1 MDSDFL
7 GKVKTLLADPE
18 SLERITAIARGLSA
32 PTPAATP
39 AAAPASAAESP
50 AAGTEQPASPT
61 AATPESAAAGPAAAA
76 AGTFARPQSRDSRLT
91 LLEAL
96 KPLLREDKRGKIDS
110 LQRAMTMA
118 TVLKGLR

>member
-18 SLERITAIARGLSA
+18 SLERIIARGLSA

-61 AATPESAAAGPAAAA
+61 AATPESAAAGPAAAP
-76 AGTFARPQSRDSRLT
+76 AGAFARPQSRDSRLT

>member
-39 AAAPASAAESP
+39 AAAPAAESP

>member
-32 PTPAATP
+32 PTPASH
-39 AAAPASAAESP
+39 AAARACVCGRIAGR
-50 AAGTEQPASPT
+50 GTEQPASPT
-61 AATPESAAAGPAAAA
+61 AATPESAAAGPAAAP

>member
-32 PTPAATP
+32 PTP

-61 AATPESAAAGPAAAA
+61 AATPESAAAGPAAAP
-76 AGTFARPQSRDSRLT
+76 AGAFARPQSRDSRLT

>member
-61 AATPESAAAGPAAAA
+61 AATP
-76 AGTFARPQSRDSRLT
+76 L
-91 LLEAL
+91 
-96 KPLLREDKRGKIDS
+96 S
-110 LQRAMTMA
+110 LIHI
-118 TVLKGLR
+118 

>member
-61 AATPESAAAGPAAAA
+61 AATPGPAAAP

>member
-32 PTPAATP
+32 PTPAA
-39 AAAPASAAESP
+39 APAGA
-50 AAGTEQPASPT
+50 
-61 AATPESAAAGPAAAA
+61 
-76 AGTFARPQSRDSRLT
+76 FARPQSRDSRLT

>member
-39 AAAPASAAESP
+39 AAAP
-50 AAGTEQPASPT
+50 
-61 AATPESAAAGPAAAA
+61 

>member
-61 AATPESAAAGPAAAA
+61 AAA
-76 AGTFARPQSRDSRLT
+76 FARPQSRDSRLT